1 MMYTPNTSD
10 LESDPRLDALLALHL
25 DALLNAPDAA
35 QALQA
40 QTSDK
45 RVYDLMCLAERLS
58 LALQPVSPSAEFV
71 ERLRGEFITK
81 APPALLARW
90 RKLPGWDKLPPRY
103 QTAAKVG
110 GATLTAGLMLLA
122 VRRAWAGQRAR
133 HRTAAAESAM
143 HLSSAS

>member
-1 MMYTPNTSD
+1 MFTSD
-10 LESDPRLDALLALHL
+10 LETDPRLDALLALHL

-40 QTSDK
+40 QTSDPG
-45 RVYDLMCLAERLS
+45 VYNLMLLAERLS
-58 LALQPVSPSAEFV
+58 STLQPVTPSAEFV
-71 ERLRGEFITK
+71 ERLRGEFIFK

-110 GATLTAGLMLLA
+110 GATLTAGLMLFA
-122 VRRAWAGQRAR
+122 VRRAWTGQRAR
-133 HRTAAAESAM
+133 HRTASTEATM

>member
-1 MMYTPNTSD
+1 MGISD
-10 LESDPRLDALLALHL
+10 LESDPRLDALLTLHL
-25 DALLNAPDAA
+25 DALLNAPEAA

-40 QTSDK
+40 QTTDA
-45 RVYDLMCLAERLS
+45 RTYELMRLADRLS
-58 LALQPVSPSAEFV
+58 NTLQPISPSAEFV
-71 ERLRGEFITK
+71 ERLRNEFIAE

-133 HRTAAAESAM
+133 QRSASADSTM

>member
-1 MMYTPNTSD
+1 MRTPD

-35 QALQA
+35 QALKT
-40 QTSDK
+40 QTTDPK
-45 RVYDLMCLAERLS
+45 LFELMGLAERMS
-58 LALQPVSPSAEFV
+58 YTLQPVSPSAAFV
-71 ERLRGEFITK
+71 EQLRGEFISK

-110 GATLTAGLMLLA
+110 GATLTAGLMLFA
-122 VRRAWAGQRAR
+122 VRRAWTGQRAR
-133 HRTAAAESAM
+133 HRTATADATM
-143 HLSSAS
+143 RLPSAS

>member
-1 MMYTPNTSD
+1 MSISD
-10 LESDPRLDALLALHL
+10 LDSDLRQDALLALHL
-25 DALLNAPDAA
+25 DALLNAPEAA

-40 QTSDK
+40 QTTDAHI
-45 RVYDLMCLAERLS
+45 YELMRLAERLS
-58 LALQPVSPSAEFV
+58 STLQPLPPSAEFI
-71 ERLRGEFITK
+71 ERLRNEFIAE